1 MDRDNRGLWIVLG
14 VLVLVVLLGPLLGG
28 GMLGISGMMGPGM
41 MGPGMMGPGAMPG
54 QGVPGGG
61 WGWGL
66 AMGLGWL
73 AMLAFWGA
81 VIVGVILLVRT
92 LSGPSGGA
100 TARREDDALAILRR
114 RYASGELSR
123 EQYEQM
129 RQDLAG

>member
-1 MDRDNRGLWIVLG
+1 MDRNNRTVWIVLG

-28 GMLGISGMMGPGM
+28 GMLGMSGM

-54 QGVPGGG
+54 QGMPGGG
-61 WGWGL
+61 WGWGQ

-81 VIVGVILLVRT
+81 VIVGIILLVRT
-92 LSGPSGGA
+92 LGDPAGA
-100 TARREDDALAILRR
+100 STARREDDALAILRR
-114 RYASGELSR
+114 RYASGELTR

-129 RQDLAG
+129 RQDLGG